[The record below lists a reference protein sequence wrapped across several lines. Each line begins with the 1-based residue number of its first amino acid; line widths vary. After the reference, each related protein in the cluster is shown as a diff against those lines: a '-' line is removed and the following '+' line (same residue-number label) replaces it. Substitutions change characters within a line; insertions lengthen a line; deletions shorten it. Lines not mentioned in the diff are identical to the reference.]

1 MLLPNFNCWDI
12 FIVGKKE
19 GFEGDYIVDDQVK
32 NSVGY
37 DMALIGLESMQ
48 RANSTL
54 EDFCRSYF
62 MFHGLDVTRPK
73 CLFKHLPLL
82 SFTESYIYQLDS
94 LNEKMVDLIRSNT
107 TVGDQRSSQEACK
120 VMRSLESEPFR
131 PFSLLLEHHGLIR
144 EELRQGEEYWALERK
159 LCCTSKQ
166 ISIEDVMRAIHLKSF
181 DYRVLNLLLYQLQ
194 EEKEDVLEN
203 NFNILRMFVRLYG
216 TSTAPTMLLAHARV
230 PVPEPEPEPGSIS
243 EIRDSGF
250 GNRLRRAM
258 PIFLGRVRDL
268 VLSRFIRSMLTES
281 VNITLAHARARARA
295 RGRFQI
301 RDPGFGIW
309 QSPAAGYAYLFGPRL
324 SSCVVQARYIAE
336 TEEKYEELAKALD
349 PELYKSYQTRCEEA
363 TKEGGKMAGHP
374 LGSWAMPPLIV
385 DEDIYRSSMQDCQ

>member
-54 EDFCRSYF
+54 EDF
-62 MFHGLDVTRPK
+62 
-73 CLFKHLPLL
+73 
-82 SFTESYIYQLDS
+82 LDS

-166 ISIEDVMRAIHLKSF
+166 VE
-181 DYRVLNLLLYQLQ
+181 
-194 EEKEDVLEN
+194 
-203 NFNILRMFVRLYG
+203 
-216 TSTAPTMLLAHARV
+216 
-230 PVPEPEPEPGSIS
+230 
-243 EIRDSGF
+243 
-250 GNRLRRAM
+250 
-258 PIFLGRVRDL
+258 
-268 VLSRFIRSMLTES
+268 
-281 VNITLAHARARARA
+281 
-295 RGRFQI
+295 
-301 RDPGFGIW
+301 
-309 QSPAAGYAYLFGPRL
+309 
-324 SSCVVQARYIAE
+324 
-336 TEEKYEELAKALD
+336 AL
-349 PELYKSYQTRCEEA
+349 
-363 TKEGGKMAGHP
+363 
-374 LGSWAMPPLIV
+374 
-385 DEDIYRSSMQDCQ
+385 